1 MIKKIKEFEYF
12 NPSTISEAISLLAKY
27 KGQAKILAGGTD
39 LLIEMKKGLT
49 PKYVIDIKR
58 ISELNYIKYEEDE
71 GLKIGALITHS
82 ALINSTVVQ
91 EKYNLLAEASLAVG
105 SLQTRNKG
113 TVIGNSCNASPS
125 ADTPP
130 ALIALNASFK
140 LISSEGE
147 RIVKVKDF
155 FISPFKNILKET
167 EIVTE
172 IQIPK
177 LPLHNGGTYLHL
189 SKITAEDETLVGVGI
204 LIAVD
209 DLTHRNCTMAR
220 IGLGSVAPT
229 PIRAIKAEKFLLG
242 KRIEDVICEQAAEI
256 AANESS
262 PRSRAEYRKEMVRVL
277 VKRAL
282 DKALKKIDK

>member
-12 NPSTISEAISLLAKY
+12 NPSTLSEAISLLAQY

-39 LLIEMKKGLT
+39 LLIQMKKDLT

-58 ISELNYIKYEEDE
+58 IFELNYIKYEEDE
-71 GLKIGALITHS
+71 GLKIGALITHNS
-82 ALINSTVVQ
+82 LINSTVVQ

-130 ALIALNASFK
+130 ALIALDARLK
-140 LISSEGE
+140 VISIEGE
-147 RIVKVKDF
+147 RVIKIQDF
-155 FISPFKNILKET
+155 FAGPFKNILKET
-167 EIVTE
+167 EIVAE

-177 LPLHNGGTYLHL
+177 LPLHSGGTYLHL
-189 SKITAEDETLVGVGI
+189 PKITAEDETLVGVGI
-204 LIAVD
+204 LVAVD
-209 DLTHRNCTMAR
+209 DLIHKNCTMAR

-229 PIRAIKAEKFLLG
+229 PIRAIKTEKFLLEKG
-242 KRIEDVICEQAAEI
+242 IEDVICEQAAEI
-256 AANESS
+256 AANESL
-262 PRSRAEYRKEMVRVL
+262 PRSRAEYRKEMVKVF

-282 DKALKKIDK
+282 DEALKKIE